1 MTTRLTAIVSRTR
14 TPESSLEEFAS
25 PWVIC
30 YFGCVIESG
39 KRPGAGAFTLL
50 EVMLAVILLAAVM
63 TAVYLTWSTG
73 LQGWKAA
80 TDAADNLQKTRAI
93 LDGTTEMLRAAV
105 YYDQAEAGQDADNLY
120 RFEGV
125 HGTIGDYDADSIRFV
140 TLSSRFC
147 RPYEMERVP
156 LRRVQISLEQDE
168 NNKPYLA
175 MFAESALKTEDSEKT
190 PPVKLSEDVIGFR
203 VQYFD
208 ADIEEWQEDWV
219 DETGMPAQVE
229 ITITY
234 RAADETGSPIVQ
246 RIVTAIPARD
256 AAEEQST
263 RKAQQ
268 SRPRVTQTRTRL

>member
-1 MTTRLTAIVSRTR
+1 
-14 TPESSLEEFAS
+14 
-25 PWVIC
+25 
-30 YFGCVIESG
+30 
-39 KRPGAGAFTLL
+39 
-50 EVMLAVILLAAVM
+50 MLAVILLAAVM
-63 TAVYLTWSTG
+63 TAVYLTWSAG

-80 TDAADNLQKTRAI
+80 TDATDNLQKTHAI
-93 LDGTTEMLRAAV
+93 LDGVAEMVRASV

-120 RFEGV
+120 LFEGV
-125 HGTIGDYDADSIRFV
+125 HGTIGEYDADSIRFV
-140 TLSSRFC
+140 TLSSRFL

-175 MFAESALKTEDSEKT
+175 MFNENALKTEDREKT

-208 ADIEEWQEDWV
+208 ADVEEWQKDWV
-219 DETGMPAQVE
+219 NEAGMPAQVE

-234 RAADETGSPIVQ
+234 RATDETQPPIVQ
-246 RIVTAIPARD
+246 RIVAAIPARD

-268 SRPRVTQTRTRL
+268 SRTRSTQRKATR